1 MTAHTKIVFIGG
13 GNMAA
18 ALIEGLLRGATAAAD
33 LHVVEVNEQARHRWH
48 ERGLSTSESCCDTL
62 STASLW
68 VLAVKPQQLKDVVM
82 QAKPYLVKQTLVLSI
97 AAGVSLQT
105 LCYWLG
111 SPTTPWPQV
120 IRAMP
125 NTPALVDKGI
135 TGLVASTGVTA
146 AHRELVQAVL
156 SAVSELVWVQNDD
169 QIDAITAL
177 SGSGPAYVFRFL
189 EALVAGGQ
197 ALGLTHEQAKRLA
210 LATLAGA
217 TQLAAQSPDSLATLR
232 ERVTSKGG
240 TTEAALTEMQKG
252 AVFETVVNAMRAA
265 YERAGELSV
274 SLNDEQSRA
283 QS

>member
-1 MTAHTKIVFIGG
+1 MTAHTKIAFIGG

-18 ALIEGLLRGATAAAD
+18 ALIEGLLRGTTAPAD
-33 LHVVEVNEQARHRWH
+33 LHVVELNEQARHRWH
-48 ERGLSTSESCCDTL
+48 KRGLSTSTSCNDVL

-82 QAKPYLVKQTLVLSI
+82 QAKPYLAKQTLVLSI
-97 AAGVSLQT
+97 AAGVCLQT
-105 LCYWLG
+105 LSGWLG
-111 SPTTPWPQV
+111 TPASPWLQV

-135 TGLVASTGVTA
+135 TGLVASMGVTA

-156 SAVSELVWVQNDD
+156 SNVSELVWVQNDD
-169 QIDAITAL
+169 LIDAITAL

-197 ALGLTHEQAKRLA
+197 ALGLTHEQARQLA

-217 TQLAAQSPDSLATLR
+217 TELAAQSPDSLATLR

-240 TTEAALTEMQKG
+240 TTEAALKVMQEG
-252 AVFETVVNAMRAA
+252 AFFETVGNAMRAA

-274 SLNDEQSRA
+274 SLGDEQSRA
-283 QS
+283 QG

>member
-1 MTAHTKIVFIGG
+1 MTAHTKIAFIGG

-18 ALIEGLLRGATAAAD
+18 ALIEGLLRGATRAPD

-48 ERGLSTSESCCDTL
+48 ERGLSTSASCSDTL

-105 LCYWLG
+105 LCHWLG
-111 SPTTPWPQV
+111 SPASPWPQV

-135 TGLVASTGVTA
+135 TGLVASKGVTA

-197 ALGLTHEQAKRLA
+197 ALGLTHDQARQLA

-217 TQLAAQSPDSLATLR
+217 TELAAQSPDSLATLR

-240 TTEAALTEMQKG
+240 TTEAALKVMQEG
-252 AVFETVVNAMRAA
+252 AFFETVGNAMRAA

-274 SLNDEQSRA
+274 SLGDEQSGA
-283 QS
+283 QG